1 VGAYLKEYTM
11 KINEIKTPE
20 DAHAFL
26 VDLVGNRT
34 SREIDKLVGYSGW
47 HSYKTGKCQIS
58 VASWFMIW
66 NAVKK

>member
-1 VGAYLKEYTM
+1 M
-11 KINEIKTPE
+11 NIQDIKTPE

-26 VDLVGNRT
+26 TALVGNRT

-58 VASWFMIW
+58 VAMWFTIW
-66 NAVKK
+66 NAVKE